1 MRYLLA
7 FIFCILP
14 LFAYPGSGNMYTY
27 QVRDNSW
34 VSLSGTTNVNSFTCT
49 SHGDIPRGF
58 ILADIL
64 PGSNAIY
71 FTDAQLGLK
80 VASFDCQNRM
90 MNKDL
95 HEALGGTKSPYI
107 SIDLVEIRPHES
119 VKRGDEGKVR
129 ATVVINING
138 QKKHT
143 DITVD
148 FRQGP
153 TFDMVIAGSRKLKMS
168 DFGIDPPS
176 PALGLVRVRDEVTIQ
191 FHLFIETSLITE
203 SR

>member
-1 MRYLLA
+1 MRLLLA
-7 FIFCILP
+7 FLIGILP
-14 LFAYPGSGNMYTY
+14 LLAHPSSGNMYSY
-27 QVRDNSW
+27 QVRENSW
-34 VSLSGTTNVNSFTCT
+34 VSLSGATNINRFTCT
-49 SHGDIPRGF
+49 SQGDIPRGF
-58 ILADIL
+58 ILADII

-90 MNKDL
+90 MNRDL
-95 HEALGGTKSPYI
+95 HEALGGTRSPYI

-119 VKRGDEGKVR
+119 VQRGDEGKVR
-129 ATVVINING
+129 ASVAINING
-138 QKKHT
+138 QKMHT

-148 FRQGP
+148 FLQGS
-153 TFDMVIAGSRKLKMS
+153 TLDMVIAGSKKMKMS

-176 PALGLVRVRDEVTIQ
+176 PAMGIVKVRDEVTIQ
-191 FHLFIETSLITE
+191 FHLFIETSLITV